1 MWSKQSRGR
10 MAQIAKKTKRY
21 PSDLTDEEWE
31 QIAPL
36 MPEPGRRGRPR
47 EVEFREVINAVR
59 YLVRSGCGWRML
71 PIHFGPW
78 QTVYGWFR
86 ELGRRFLFQ
95 TIHDLALMLDRE
107 QAGREASPSGGVI
120 DSQSVKAP
128 APNAQRGYDA
138 GKKIVGRKR
147 HIAVDTDGRLLM
159 VNLTTADISDSA
171 GAQSIL
177 DAIRKRWP
185 WIKHLFA
192 DGAYDRR
199 QLLDKAAYL
208 DFVIEVVRRLDTEPG
223 FKVLPRRWVV
233 ERSFGWLTRYRRLV
247 RDYERRLDVSEAM
260 IYLAMGGL
268 LVRRIC
274 HP

>member
-1 MWSKQSRGR
+1 MWTEQSRGR
-10 MAQIAKKTKRY
+10 MAKIAKKTKRY

-36 MPEPGRRGRPR
+36 MPKPGRRGRPR

-86 ELGRRFLFQ
+86 ELARRFLFQ

-159 VNLTTADISDSA
+159 VNLTPADISDSA
-171 GAQSIL
+171 GAQAIL
-177 DAIRKRWP
+177 DGIRKRWP
-185 WIKHLFA
+185 WVKHLFA
-192 DGAYDRR
+192 DGAYDR
-199 QLLDKAAYL
+199 LKLMDKAAYL
-208 DFVIEVVRRLDTEPG
+208 DFVIEIIRRLRRDNQDENRATIRMRM
-223 FKVLPRRWVV
+223 RRWWGD
-233 ERSFGWLTRYRRLV
+233 EGR
-247 RDYERRLDVSEAM
+247 A
-260 IYLAMGGL
+260 
-268 LVRRIC
+268 
-274 HP
+274 